1 MTQMDE
7 STVVDFRQ
15 VFKSF
20 PGNLLLLAAAP
31 PWFTILAATD
41 TYLRT
46 TGSTRSE
53 LMGRPLFEHFPQYP
67 DDPAATLTRDTLAS
81 LE

>member
-15 VFKSF
+15 VFESF

-31 PWFTILAATD
+31 PS
-41 TYLRT
+41 
-46 TGSTRSE
+46 STSSIR
-53 LMGRPLFEHFPQYP
+53 LNFNITAL
-67 DDPAATLTRDTLAS
+67 
-81 LE
+81 